1 MNGDCIFANC
11 QIVQKME
18 NMQITFSDLLGVCIV
33 ITSLESKFL
42 ISINLSCIYILTH
55 QFYFSGLILQM
66 FTLKCV

>member
-1 MNGDCIFANC
+1 MGIAFLL
-11 QIVQKME
+11 IVKLSQKME

-33 ITSLESKFL
+33 LTSLESKFL
-42 ISINLSCIYILTH
+42 ISINLSYIYILIP